1 MASEWYSM
9 SSWWNS
15 LMIHLSMAFLA
26 TATWLSGSF
35 CSQASVPP
43 KGTDAK
49 PFEMCLGYQWERDE
63 DKLQGL
69 GVIIVTDSPAIR
81 WDVPLSLCMPLSH
94 VYLCFGQMTVAVHDP
109 GWRLWE
115 GSSCKTLGNG
125 YGSTMAC
132 CLWRL
137 LKHECNSFKICCR
150 PFFFQQQIV
159 LMNRT
164 WRKGETMNLHQ
175 AA

>member
-1 MASEWYSM
+1 
-9 SSWWNS
+9 
-15 LMIHLSMAFLA
+15 MIHLSMAFLA

-81 WDVPLSLCMPLSH
+81 WDAPLSLCMPLSH
-94 VYLCFGQMTVAVHDP
+94 VYLCFDQMTVAVHDP

-115 GSSCKTLGNG
+115 GSSCKTLGTVTAALWPVA
-125 YGSTMAC
+125 YGGCWNMSAIHSRSAAD
-132 CLWRL
+132 LF
-137 LKHECNSFKICCR
+137 SFSNKLCWW
-150 PFFFQQQIV
+150 
-159 LMNRT
+159 T
-164 WRKGETMNLHQ
+164 EYEGKGETMNLHQ